1 MRPVV
6 SNQFTV
12 HVEATFVDKNST
24 IEFVEYFDYDNNR
37 GKLRQTKHGF
47 VTEYYYDYNTNELLV
62 VSPDT
67 CTSFTR
73 SPNVHLPFTVFPP
86 AFLAS
91 YCLTRDL
98 SLIHI

>member
-67 CTSFTR
+67 CTSVYSFT
-73 SPNVHLPFTVFPP
+73 
-86 AFLAS
+86 
-91 YCLTRDL
+91 
-98 SLIHI
+98 